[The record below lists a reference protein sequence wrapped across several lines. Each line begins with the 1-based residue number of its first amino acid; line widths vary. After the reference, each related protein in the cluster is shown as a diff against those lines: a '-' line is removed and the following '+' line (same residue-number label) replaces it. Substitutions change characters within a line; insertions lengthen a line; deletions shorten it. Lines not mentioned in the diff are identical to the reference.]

1 MGLAVIVESG
11 LAPRLVHCDY
21 NNHLGDNNPSMAAEM
36 AASANGAAQRWGIP
50 SSVLFDCQQ
59 NLTGAVN
66 SIRDAINAS
75 SSVNRFYL
83 VCAGPMEVAWRGINA
98 SDPAKR
104 QYCTAISHSLWNDEH
119 ADTPQMT
126 HTWSSIQSSGVQ
138 TIHIQDQNPGLQTG
152 LANWTWLRDS
162 GFRRGPGS
170 TAGTT
175 PPTRT
180 WGSSTAPTPGWST
193 TSLRVPP
200 TWPPIRRRSDTSSR
214 PARGG
219 FEEGAGGPVVTS
231 LTLVQGA
238 AFDYHSSVFKQEC
251 GVLGLVAEHGLVPRM
266 TPRREVFVHEAGH
279 LVIGL
284 RLGIREQ
291 GIVFAGVRASEAANG
306 GVKPPFFQGNLSQF
320 ILT

>member
-152 LANWTWLRDS
+152 LANWTWLRDL
-162 GFRRGPGS
+162 GLALRPERRRLREPG
-170 TAGTT
+170 ALRLLRRRDGLLR
-175 PPTRT
+175 PY
-180 WGSSTAPTPGWST
+180 G
-193 TSLRVPP
+193 SLRHG
-200 TWPPIRRRSDTSSR
+200 RRSGEDPIPLHDRPGGASR
-214 PARGG
+214 RAPEARW
-219 FEEGAGGPVVTS
+219 
-231 LTLVQGA
+231 
-238 AFDYHSSVFKQEC
+238 
-251 GVLGLVAEHGLVPRM
+251 
-266 TPRREVFVHEAGH
+266 
-279 LVIGL
+279 
-284 RLGIREQ
+284 
-291 GIVFAGVRASEAANG
+291 
-306 GVKPPFFQGNLSQF
+306 
-320 ILT
+320 